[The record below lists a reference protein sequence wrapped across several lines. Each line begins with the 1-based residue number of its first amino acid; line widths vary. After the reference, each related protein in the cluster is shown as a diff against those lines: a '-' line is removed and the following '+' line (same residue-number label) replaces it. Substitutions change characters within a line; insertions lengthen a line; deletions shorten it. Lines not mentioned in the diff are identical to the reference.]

1 LIILIAKKALF
12 WYKYFMNKISRR
24 QFIKNSIKGTALL
37 VPAGPGLLLQGTSK
51 QKEYDLVI
59 SQGIVYDGLGNPG
72 KEVDIAVKGNKIFF
86 LEKNLDK
93 SKAKKVIEAKGLAVA
108 PGFIDAHDHT
118 DLGLL
123 ANPKAESQVRQGVT
137 TIISGNCGSSPF
149 PVSNLI
155 SEEWKT
161 NAKKEYDIDF
171 NWKDITG
178 FFNRLKEKGM
188 ALNYGT
194 LLGHGS
200 LRAEVVG
207 LDDIPPTENQL
218 KQMQK
223 LVEENIKAGAL
234 GLSTGLEYAPGSFA
248 KSPEILA
255 LCQTVAL
262 NDGIYATHMRSE
274 GDFLLESLEES
285 IDIARKTNVSLQISH
300 LKVAYPGNWS
310 KIDAALSTIE
320 AAHKQGINIHADR
333 YPYIAG
339 STGLA
344 LYFPLWAKQGTA
356 KDFVA
361 RLKDPKLDA
370 KLRSHLQKQEKKLG
384 SWDKIL
390 ISSVITPKNKKVEGK
405 TVLEAAGEAGKP
417 PYEFMRDLLI
427 DEEARVTMIT
437 FIASEDNLKRI
448 LAHPL
453 VVIGA
458 DGEAIAPY
466 GILGKGKPHPRLYG
480 TFPRVLG
487 KYARDE
493 KIFSLAKGIQ
503 KMTSI
508 TAKKFGLRDRGQVKE
523 GYFAD
528 LVVFNPDKII
538 DCATWKDP
546 HQYPKGIDSVIVNGQ
561 IVIHEGEHT
570 GNLPG
575 KTL

>member
-1 LIILIAKKALF
+1 
-12 WYKYFMNKISRR
+12 MNKISRR
-24 QFIKNSIKGTALL
+24 KFIKNSIKGTALL
-37 VPAGPGLLLQGTSK
+37 VPTAPGLLLQGTSK

-72 KEVDIAVKGNKIFF
+72 KEVDIAVKGSKILS

-93 SKAKKVIEAKGLAVA
+93 NKAKMVIEAKGLAVA

-137 TIISGNCGSSPF
+137 TIISGNCGDSFF
-149 PVSNLI
+149 PVSDLI
-155 SEEWKT
+155 FEEWKT
-161 NAKKEYDIDF
+161 NAKKEYNIDL

-178 FFNRLKEKGM
+178 FFHRLEEQGM

-194 LLGHGS
+194 LVGHGS
-200 LRAEVVG
+200 IRRAVVG
-207 LDDIPPTENQL
+207 LDDTPPSENQL

-234 GLSTGLEYAPGSFA
+234 GMSTGLEYAPGSFA
-248 KSPEILA
+248 KPPEIAA

-262 NDGIYATHMRSE
+262 NNGVYSTHMRSE

-285 IDIARKTNVSLQISH
+285 IDIARQTKVSLQISH

-310 KIDAALSTIE
+310 KIDAALAKID

-339 STGLA
+339 STGLSF
-344 LYFPLWAKQGTA
+344 YFPLWAKQGTT
-356 KDFVA
+356 KDFLA

-370 KLRSHLQKQEKKLG
+370 KIRSHLQEREKMLG
-384 SWDKIL
+384 SWDKVL
-390 ISSVITPKNKKVEGK
+390 ISSVITQENKKVEGK
-405 TVLEAAGEAGKP
+405 TVLEAAREAGKP

-427 DEEARVTMIT
+427 AEENRVTMIT
-437 FIASEDNLKRI
+437 FIASEDNLERI

-458 DGEAIAPY
+458 DGEAAAPY
-466 GILGKGKPHPRLYG
+466 GILGRGKPHPRLYG

-487 KYARDE
+487 KYAREE
-493 KIFSLAKGIQ
+493 KIFSLARGIQ

-508 TAKKFGLRDRGQVKE
+508 TAQKFGLANRGQIKE

-528 LVVFNPDKII
+528 LAVFNPDKII

-561 IVIHEGEHT
+561 IVIREGEHT

-575 KTL
+575 KILGKNA

>member
-1 LIILIAKKALF
+1 LIILIAKESLF
-12 WYKYFMNKISRR
+12 WYKYHMDKISRR

-37 VPAGPGLLLQGTSK
+37 VPTGPGLLLQGTSK

-72 KEVDIAVKGNKIFF
+72 KEVDIAVKGNKIFS
-86 LEKNLDK
+86 LEKNPDK
-93 SKAKKVIEAKGLAVA
+93 SKAKMVIEAKGLAVA

-149 PVSNLI
+149 PVSDLI
-155 SEEWKT
+155 FEEWKT
-161 NAKKEYDIDF
+161 NAKEEYNIDL
-171 NWKDITG
+171 NWKDING
-178 FFNRLKEKGM
+178 FFNRLKEKDM
-188 ALNYGT
+188 ALNYRT
-194 LLGHGS
+194 LVGHGS

-207 LDDIPPTENQL
+207 LDDIPPNENQL
-218 KQMQK
+218 KRMQR

-262 NDGIYATHMRSE
+262 NNRVYSTHMRSE

-285 IDIARKTNVSLQISH
+285 IDIARQTKVSLQISH

-310 KIDAALSTIE
+310 KIDAALSKIE

-405 TVLEAAGEAGKP
+405 TVLEAAREAGKQ

-427 DEEARVTMIT
+427 DEETRVTMIT

-458 DGEAIAPY
+458 DGEAVAPY
-466 GILGKGKPHPRLYG
+466 GVLSRGKPHPRLYG
-480 TFPRVLG
+480 SFPRVLG

-508 TAKKFGLRDRGQVKE
+508 TAQKFGLPNRGQVKE

-561 IVIHEGEHT
+561 VVIREGEHT

-575 KTL
+575 KIL

>member
-1 LIILIAKKALF
+1 
-12 WYKYFMNKISRR
+12 MNKISRR
-24 QFIKNSIKGTALL
+24 KFIKNSIKGTALL

-59 SQGIVYDGLGNPG
+59 SQGIVYDGRGNPG
-72 KEVDIAVKGNKIFF
+72 KEVDIGVKGNKILS

-93 SKAKKVIEAKGLAVA
+93 NKAKMVIEAKGLAVA

-137 TIISGNCGSSPF
+137 TIISGNCGDSFF
-149 PVSNLI
+149 PVSDLI
-155 SEEWKT
+155 FEEWKT
-161 NAKKEYDIDF
+161 NAKNEYNIDL

-178 FFNRLKEKGM
+178 FFNRLEEQGM

-194 LLGHGS
+194 LVGHGS
-200 LRAEVVG
+200 IRREVVG
-207 LDDIPPTENQL
+207 LDDTTPTENQL

-234 GLSTGLEYAPGSFA
+234 GMSTGLEYAPGSFA
-248 KSPEILA
+248 KPPEIAA
-255 LCQTVAL
+255 LCQTVSL
-262 NDGIYATHMRSE
+262 NNGVYSTHMRSE

-285 IDIARKTNVSLQISH
+285 IDIARKTKVSLQISH

-310 KIDAALSTIE
+310 KIDAALSKIE

-339 STGLA
+339 STGLSF
-344 LYFPLWAKQGTA
+344 YFPLWAKQGTA

-361 RLKDPKLDA
+361 RLKDPGLDA
-370 KLRSHLQKQEKKLG
+370 KIRSHLQEKEKMLG
-384 SWDKIL
+384 SWDKVL
-390 ISSVITPKNKKVEGK
+390 ISSVITQENKKVEGK

-427 DEEARVTMIT
+427 AEENRVTMIT
-437 FIASEDNLKRI
+437 FIASEDNLERI

-458 DGEAIAPY
+458 DGEAAAPY
-466 GILGKGKPHPRLYG
+466 GLLGRGKPHPRLYG

-487 KYARDE
+487 KYAREE

-503 KMTSI
+503 KMTSL
-508 TAKKFGLRDRGQVKE
+508 TAQKFGLRDRGQVKE

-546 HQYPKGIDSVIVNGQ
+546 HQYPQGIDSVIVNGRV
-561 IVIHEGEHT
+561 VIREGEHT

-575 KTL
+575 KIL

>member
-1 LIILIAKKALF
+1 
-12 WYKYFMNKISRR
+12 MDKISRR

-37 VPAGPGLLLQGTSK
+37 IPVGPGLLLQGTSK

-59 SQGIVYDGLGNPG
+59 SQAVVYDGLGNPG
-72 KEVDIAVKGNKIFF
+72 KELDIAVKGNKIFS

-93 SKAKKVIEAKGLAVA
+93 SKAKEVIEAKGLAVA

-137 TIISGNCGSSPF
+137 TVISGNCGHSPF
-149 PVSNLI
+149 PVSDLI
-155 SEEWKT
+155 FEEWKT
-161 NAKKEYDIDF
+161 NAKDEYNIDL

-194 LLGHGS
+194 LVGHGS
-200 LRAEVVG
+200 IRREAVG
-207 LDDIPPTENQL
+207 LDDAPPGESQL

-234 GLSTGLEYAPGSFA
+234 GMSTGFEYAPGSFA
-248 KSPEILA
+248 QQPEILA

-262 NDGIYATHMRSE
+262 NNGVYSTHMRSE

-285 IDIARKTNVSLQISH
+285 IDIARQTKVSLQISH
-300 LKVAYPGNWS
+300 LKVAYPRNWS
-310 KIDAALSTIE
+310 KIDAALSKIE
-320 AAHKQGINIHADR
+320 TAHKQGVNIHADR

-339 STGLA
+339 STGLSF
-344 LYFPLWAKQGTA
+344 YFPLWAKQGTA

-370 KLRSHLQKQEKKLG
+370 KLRSHLQEKEKKLG
-384 SWDKIL
+384 SWDKVL
-390 ISSVITPKNKKVEGK
+390 ISSVITQENKKVEGK
-405 TVLEAAGEAGKP
+405 TVLEAAREAGKQ

-427 DEEARVTMIT
+427 DEEDRVGMIT
-437 FIASEDNLKRI
+437 FIAKEDNLERI

-458 DGEAIAPY
+458 DGEAVAPY

-508 TAKKFGLRDRGQVKE
+508 TAQKFGLTNRGQVKE

-546 HQYPKGIDSVIVNGQ
+546 HQYPKGIDAVIVNGR
-561 IVIHEGEHT
+561 IVIREGQHT

-575 KTL
+575 KIL

>member
-1 LIILIAKKALF
+1 
-12 WYKYFMNKISRR
+12 MDKISRR

-37 VPAGPGLLLQGTSK
+37 VPAGSGLLLQGASK

-59 SQGIVYDGLGNPG
+59 SQGLVYDGLGNPG
-72 KEVDIAVKGNKIFF
+72 KEVDIGIKGNKIFS
-86 LEKNLDK
+86 LKKNLDK
-93 SKAKKVIEAKGLAVA
+93 SKAKIVIEAKGLAVA

-118 DLGLL
+118 DLALI

-137 TIISGNCGSSPF
+137 TVISGNCGGSPF
-149 PVSNLI
+149 PVSDI
-155 SEEWKT
+155 IFEEGKT
-161 NAKKEYDIDF
+161 NAKEVYDIDL

-178 FFNRLKEKGM
+178 FFDRLKEKGM

-194 LLGHGS
+194 LLGHAS
-200 LRAEVVG
+200 VRAEVVG
-207 LDDIPPTENQL
+207 LDDISPTENQL
-218 KQMQK
+218 KQMQR

-234 GLSTGLEYAPGSFA
+234 GMSTGLEYAPGSFA
-248 KSPEILA
+248 KPPEILA

-262 NDGIYATHMRSE
+262 NNGVYATHMRSE

-285 IDIARKTNVSLQISH
+285 IDIARKTKVSLQISH
-300 LKVAYPGNWS
+300 LKVAYHRNWS
-310 KIDAALSTIE
+310 KIDAALSKIE

-339 STGLA
+339 STGLSF
-344 LYFPLWAKQGTA
+344 YFPLWAKQGTA

-370 KLRSHLQKQEKKLG
+370 KLRSHLKEKEKKLG
-384 SWDKIL
+384 SWDKVQIC
-390 ISSVITPKNKKVEGK
+390 SVITKKNKKVEGK
-405 TVLEAAGEAGKP
+405 TVLEAAREAGKQ

-427 DEEARVTMIT
+427 DEDNRVSMIT
-437 FIASEDNLKRI
+437 FIAKEDNLKRI

-458 DGEAIAPY
+458 DGEAVAPY
-466 GILGKGKPHPRLYG
+466 GILSRGKPHPRFYG
-480 TFPRVLG
+480 TFPRILG

-493 KIFSLAKGIQ
+493 KIFSLTKGIQ

-508 TAKKFGLRDRGQVKE
+508 TAQKFGLRKRGQVKE

-561 IVIHEGEHT
+561 VVVRDGEHT
-570 GNLPG
+570 GKLPG
-575 KTL
+575 KILNIK

>member
-1 LIILIAKKALF
+1 
-12 WYKYFMNKISRR
+12 MNKISRR
-24 QFIKNSIKGTALL
+24 KFIKNSIKGTALL
-37 VPAGPGLLLQGTSK
+37 VPTAPGLLLQGTSK
-51 QKEYDLVI
+51 QKDYDLVI

-72 KEVDIAVKGNKIFF
+72 KEVDIAVKGNKILS

-93 SKAKKVIEAKGLAVA
+93 NKAKMVIEAKGLAVA

-137 TIISGNCGSSPF
+137 TIISGNCGDSFF
-149 PVSNLI
+149 PVSDLI
-155 SEEWKT
+155 FEEWKT
-161 NAKKEYDIDF
+161 NAKKEYNIDL

-178 FFNRLKEKGM
+178 FFTRLKEQGM

-194 LLGHGS
+194 LVGHGS
-200 LRAEVVG
+200 IRREVVG
-207 LDDIPPTENQL
+207 LDDTTPTENQL

-223 LVEENIKAGAL
+223 LVDENLKAGAL
-234 GLSTGLEYAPGSFA
+234 GMSTGLEYAPGSFA
-248 KSPEILA
+248 KPPEIAA
-255 LCQTVAL
+255 LCQTVSL
-262 NDGIYATHMRSE
+262 NNGVYSTHMRSE

-285 IDIARKTNVSLQISH
+285 IDIARKTKVSLQISH

-310 KIDAALSTIE
+310 KIDAALSKIE

-339 STGLA
+339 STGLSF
-344 LYFPLWAKQGTA
+344 YFPLWTKQGTA

-361 RLKDPKLDA
+361 RLKDPELDA
-370 KLRSHLQKQEKKLG
+370 KIRSHLQEKEKMLG
-384 SWDKIL
+384 SWDKVL
-390 ISSVITPKNKKVEGK
+390 ISSVITQENKKLEGK
-405 TVLEAAGEAGKP
+405 TVLEAAREAGKP

-427 DEEARVTMIT
+427 DEENRVTMIT

-458 DGEAIAPY
+458 DGEAAAPY
-466 GILGKGKPHPRLYG
+466 GILGRGKPHPRLYG

-487 KYARDE
+487 KYAREE

-503 KMTSI
+503 KMTSL
-508 TAKKFGLRDRGQVKE
+508 TAQKFGLRDRGRLKE

-546 HQYPKGIDSVIVNGQ
+546 HQYPQGIDSVIVNGQ
-561 IVIHEGEHT
+561 VVIREGEHT

-575 KTL
+575 KIL

>member
-1 LIILIAKKALF
+1 
-12 WYKYFMNKISRR
+12 MNKISRR
-24 QFIKNSIKGTALL
+24 KFIKNSIKGTALL
-37 VPAGPGLLLQGTSK
+37 VPTAPGLLLQGTSK

-72 KEVDIAVKGNKIFF
+72 KEVDIAVKGSKILS

-93 SKAKKVIEAKGLAVA
+93 NKAKMVIEAKGLAVA

-137 TIISGNCGSSPF
+137 TIISGNCGDSFF
-149 PVSNLI
+149 PVSDLI
-155 SEEWKT
+155 FEEWKT
-161 NAKKEYDIDF
+161 NAKKEYNIDL

-178 FFNRLKEKGM
+178 FFHRLEEQGM

-194 LLGHGS
+194 LVGHGS
-200 LRAEVVG
+200 IRRAVVG
-207 LDDIPPTENQL
+207 LDDTPPSENQL

-234 GLSTGLEYAPGSFA
+234 GMSTGLEYAPGSFA
-248 KSPEILA
+248 KPPEIAA

-262 NDGIYATHMRSE
+262 NNGVYSTHMRSE

-285 IDIARKTNVSLQISH
+285 IDIARQTKVSLQISH

-310 KIDAALSTIE
+310 KIDAALAKID

-339 STGLA
+339 STGLSF
-344 LYFPLWAKQGTA
+344 YFPLWAKQGTT
-356 KDFVA
+356 KDFLA

-370 KLRSHLQKQEKKLG
+370 KIRSHLQEREKMLG
-384 SWDKIL
+384 SWDKVL
-390 ISSVITPKNKKVEGK
+390 ISSVITQENKKVEGK
-405 TVLEAAGEAGKP
+405 TVLEAAREAGKP

-427 DEEARVTMIT
+427 AEENRVTMIT
-437 FIASEDNLKRI
+437 FIASEDNLERI

-458 DGEAIAPY
+458 DGEAAAPY
-466 GILGKGKPHPRLYG
+466 GLLGRGKPHPRLYG

-487 KYARDE
+487 KYAREE
-493 KIFSLAKGIQ
+493 KIFSLARGIQ

-508 TAKKFGLRDRGQVKE
+508 TAQKFGLANRGQIKE

-528 LVVFNPDKII
+528 LAVFNPDKII

-546 HQYPKGIDSVIVNGQ
+546 HQYPKGIDSVIVNGR
-561 IVIHEGEHT
+561 IVIQEGEHT

-575 KTL
+575 KILGKNA

>member
-1 LIILIAKKALF
+1 
-12 WYKYFMNKISRR
+12 MVP
-24 QFIKNSIKGTALL
+24 TA
-37 VPAGPGLLLQGTSK
+37 PGLLLQGTSK

-72 KEVDIAVKGNKIFF
+72 NEVDIGVKGNKIFS

-93 SKAKKVIEAKGLAVA
+93 HKAKMVIEAKGLAVA

-137 TIISGNCGSSPF
+137 TIISGNCGDSFF

-155 SEEWKT
+155 FEEWKT
-161 NAKKEYDIDF
+161 NAKKEYNIDL

-178 FFNRLKEKGM
+178 FFNRLEEQGM

-194 LLGHGS
+194 LVGHGS
-200 LRAEVVG
+200 IRREVVG
-207 LDDIPPTENQL
+207 LDDTTPTENQL

-234 GLSTGLEYAPGSFA
+234 GMSTGLEYAPGSFA
-248 KSPEILA
+248 KPPEIAA
-255 LCQTVAL
+255 LCQTVSL
-262 NDGIYATHMRSE
+262 NNGVYSTHMRSE

-285 IDIARKTNVSLQISH
+285 IDIARKTKVSLQISH

-310 KIDAALSTIE
+310 KIDAALSKIE

-339 STGLA
+339 STGLSF
-344 LYFPLWAKQGTA
+344 YFPLWAKQGTA

-370 KLRSHLQKQEKKLG
+370 KIRSHLQEKEKMLG
-384 SWDKIL
+384 SWDKVL
-390 ISSVITPKNKKVEGK
+390 ISSVITQENKKVEGK
-405 TVLEAAGEAGKP
+405 TVLEAAREAGKP

-427 DEEARVTMIT
+427 AEDNRVTMIT

-448 LAHPL
+448 LAYPL

-458 DGEAIAPY
+458 DGEAAAPY
-466 GILGKGKPHPRLYG
+466 GILGRGKPHPRLYG
-480 TFPRVLG
+480 TFPRALG
-487 KYARDE
+487 KYAREE

-508 TAKKFGLRDRGQVKE
+508 TAQKFGLANRGQIKA

-561 IVIHEGEHT
+561 IVIREGEHT

-575 KTL
+575 KILEKNA